1 MELDRQEIPNRSDR
15 PQPPQRVPEMRPP
28 LLGDWFIYLSVI
40 VLVCG
45 VIVITVLNF
54 GGSLTDPIVRLP
66 ALLGTTLLVPLS
78 ADACLRA
85 WRSVGSWLPVDRGRA
100 LFRIVWAVVLGAIT
114 LASATA
120 VVLLLTL

>member
-1 MELDRQEIPNRSDR
+1 
-15 PQPPQRVPEMRPP
+15 VPERTPP

-54 GGSLTDPIVRLP
+54 GGSVTDPIVRVP
-66 ALLGTTLLVPLS
+66 ALLGTALLVPLS
-78 ADACLRA
+78 GDAALRA

-100 LFRIVWAVVLGAIT
+100 LFRIVWAAVLAAIA
-114 LASATA
+114 LASAMA
-120 VVLLLTL
+120 VVVLLTL